1 MKDLLEENLQC
12 FIKALLPQPDKV
24 LQDMRIYAEKH
35 HISIVEPEVGNLLNL
50 LVGLTK
56 AENILEIGTAIG
68 HSTIYMARAMS
79 KGRITTIELMPERA
93 DLAAQYFKQAHV
105 DAKIHQIIGD
115 AREIFPHLEET
126 YDLIFLD
133 AAKGQYENFLVYSY
147 DLLKPNGL
155 IVADNILLNGWVVDL
170 NYPKHRQK
178 TFVYRMRDFLE
189 SFKVRKDYQCSII
202 PLGDGVALF
211 RKKERNDEETG
222 IVSACR

>member
-133 AAKGQYENFLVYSY
+133 AAKGQYENFLVYRY
-147 DLLKPNGL
+147 D
-155 IVADNILLNGWVVDL
+155 LLNGWVVDL

>member
-79 KGRITTIELMPERA
+79 NH
-93 DLAAQYFKQAHV
+93 D
-105 DAKIHQIIGD
+105 D
-115 AREIFPHLEET
+115 
-126 YDLIFLD
+126 
-133 AAKGQYENFLVYSY
+133 
-147 DLLKPNGL
+147 
-155 IVADNILLNGWVVDL
+155 
-170 NYPKHRQK
+170 
-178 TFVYRMRDFLE
+178 
-189 SFKVRKDYQCSII
+189 
-202 PLGDGVALF
+202 
-211 RKKERNDEETG
+211 
-222 IVSACR
+222 